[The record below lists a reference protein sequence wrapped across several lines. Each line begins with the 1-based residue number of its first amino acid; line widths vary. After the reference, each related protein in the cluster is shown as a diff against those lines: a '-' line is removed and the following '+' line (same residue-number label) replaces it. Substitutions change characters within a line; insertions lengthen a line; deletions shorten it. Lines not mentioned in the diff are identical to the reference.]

1 MKVVGADTQ
10 AFPYGIGTMASRVA
24 ANAGPAVARSAREV
38 RRRAAL
44 VAATMLECAP
54 EDLRIEDGRVSV
66 AGVPGRGLHLAEVAA
81 AAVRSKAL
89 APVSEPGLNSCTY
102 FYPDT
107 VTWAFGTHGA
117 VVEVDVETCQIRL
130 LKYVAVH
137 DCGRPIN
144 PMIVEG
150 QLQGGIAQG
159 IGSALTEDLVYD
171 DNGQLLTQSFMDY
184 GLPTAAQ
191 LPPLDTALVNFPSI
205 VNDLGIKGVG
215 ESGAI
220 APAAAIA
227 NAVEDALAG
236 FGITILELPVTP
248 ARLFSLLQAR
258 RAG

>member
-1 MKVVGADTQ
+1 
-10 AFPYGIGTMASRVA
+10 
-24 ANAGPAVARSAREV
+24 
-38 RRRAAL
+38 
-44 VAATMLECAP
+44 
-54 EDLRIEDGRVSV
+54 
-66 AGVPGRGLHLAEVAA
+66 VPGRGLHLAEVAA

-117 VVEVDVETCQIRL
+117 VVEIDVETCQIRL

-137 DCGRPIN
+137 DSGRPIN

>member
-1 MKVVGADTQ
+1 
-10 AFPYGIGTMASRVA
+10 
-24 ANAGPAVARSAREV
+24 
-38 RRRAAL
+38 
-44 VAATMLECAP
+44 MLECAP
-54 EDLRIEDGRVSV
+54 EDLRIENGRVSV

-205 VNDLGIKGVG
+205 VNDLGIKA
-215 ESGAI
+215 SAR
-220 APAAAIA
+220 
-227 NAVEDALAG
+227 AVPSPRGGHRQRGRGCARRVRDHHLD
-236 FGITILELPVTP
+236 LPVTP